1 MGARLKTPVSPKFGE
16 ALEFASEL
24 HAEQARKG
32 TQIPYI
38 SHLMSVSALV
48 LEAGGCEAA
57 AIGALLHDAAEDQGG
72 EATLGWIRAKFG
84 PAVEEI
90 VRHCSDDIVAEGDKK
105 RPWRE
110 RKQDYIQRLAVTDG
124 DNDALLVSLADK
136 LHNCRAI
143 VNDVKWYGNG
153 VWERFNAE
161 PSDIAWYYASILEI
175 ANSKLLDNP
184 LTKQLNTAVWELTT
198 AVRERTL

>member
-1 MGARLKTPVSPKFGE
+1 MAARLKTPVSPKFGE

-32 TQIPYI
+32 TQIPYV
-38 SHLMSVSALV
+38 SHLLAVSSIV

-72 EATLGWIRAKFG
+72 EATLVWIRAKFG

-90 VRHCSDDIVAEGDKK
+90 VRHCSDDIVADGDEK

-110 RKQDYIQRLAVTDG
+110 RKEAYLARLATTDG
-124 DNDALLVSLADK
+124 DSDALLVSLADK
-136 LHNCRAI
+136 LHNCRSI
-143 VNDVKWYGNG
+143 VNDVRLQG
-153 VWERFNAE
+153 VQVWQRFNAE
-161 PSDIAWYYASILEI
+161 PADIAWYYASIVEI
-175 ANSKLLDNP
+175 ANEKLPDNYI
-184 LTKQLNTAVWELTT
+184 TKQLSASVWELT
-198 AVRERTL
+198 ALVRELRP